1 MMDRSSSSSR
11 PKDLRASSASPVG
24 VLFERWQRSVTT
36 RSEAGRVAGG
46 ERIAGRIFFAAIAV
60 FESAYRRSKYF
71 VKPAIK
77 TPPVATGYMYTVQE
91 IANAVKVSPAFI
103 YREIKRGNLTAIR
116 HNSRILRIPVE
127 AFKEWQDACLT
138 TANRCQ
144 LIAR

>member
-1 MMDRSSSSSR
+1 VSR
-11 PKDLRASSASPVG
+11 KNYRNLSVG
-24 VLFERWQRSVTT
+24 VLFWYSQSPSLPLRSRGKVGGAEYRGPGSFCC
-36 RSEAGRVAGG
+36 RSR
-46 ERIAGRIFFAAIAV
+46 

-77 TPPVATGYMYTVQE
+77 TPVATGYTYTVQE

>member
-1 MMDRSSSSSR
+1 MWQFWPEASPFTFVHARSS
-11 PKDLRASSASPVG
+11 P
-24 VLFERWQRSVTT
+24 
-36 RSEAGRVAGG
+36 
-46 ERIAGRIFFAAIAV
+46 
-60 FESAYRRSKYF
+60 Y
-71 VKPAIK
+71 VKVAIK
-77 TPPVATGYMYTVQE
+77 TPPVATGYTYTVQE